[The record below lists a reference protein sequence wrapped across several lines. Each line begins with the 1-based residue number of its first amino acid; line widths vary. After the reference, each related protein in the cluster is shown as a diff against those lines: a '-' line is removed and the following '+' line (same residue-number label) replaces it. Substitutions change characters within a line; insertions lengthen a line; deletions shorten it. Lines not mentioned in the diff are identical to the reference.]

1 MYWILHC
8 LLFILMCTS
17 CANTQSRPEPP
28 VLKHHEI
35 LAQLTDFK
43 GASFQLPTIKHRLQI
58 VEFWASWCAACRE
71 AMPHMDRLYRQYRS
85 KGLSVIAVNVD
96 ENPNEALA
104 IIAQIRPQFLVAWD
118 PYEDVQHAYGV
129 NTLPTIL
136 LIDENGHPI
145 MRLAGYTPE
154 NQKIIDRQIEM
165 MLAP

>member
-1 MYWILHC
+1 MYRILYC
-8 LLFILMCTS
+8 LLLIVMCS
-17 CANTQSRPEPP
+17 NCANTRARPEPP

-43 GASFQLPTIKHRLQI
+43 GASFKLPTQKPRLQI
-58 VEFWASWCAACRE
+58 LEFWASWCGACRE

-85 KGLSVIAVNVD
+85 KGLSVIAINVD
-96 ENPNEALA
+96 ENPSEALA
-104 IIAQIRPQFLVAWD
+104 IIAQIRPQFPVAWD

-136 LIDENGHPI
+136 LIDEEGHP
-145 MRLAGYTPE
+145 MVRLAGYTPE
-154 NQKIIDRQIEM
+154 NQKIIDRQVEM